1 MSAIQQIYCT
11 HCTHGSS
18 ALERRQGELAA
29 RMLGYSVRAGSLEG
43 DALRQVYRQV
53 ERYVSYH
60 LPHDTP
66 GEQKLQ
72 LTAATAPRR
81 LIFIPAT
88 GSWQVIG
95 HVCYRQRDTEG
106 RPGSY
111 FAHLLCREVG
121 DSGQSWTLVDALRLW
136 GAPGWVTGDSAEHG
150 FVLPALD
157 RMDSMLGGEAA
168 RIDDHALLAF
178 LRGDNRPFASCLPDR
193 WLDLVPTRRVEILKR
208 MLGALLTTGTTRRQ
222 TLLVAMEPEVAALF
236 FYGVGRL
243 LPPGKVRAGVSMST
257 FEASADRLTTAMA
270 ATTFWSPATAE
281 FDVEALRGRGIA
293 LNTFGDF
300 GGGPENGSAYA
311 ESSIQR
317 LLEEGWEAVDR
328 RLEMIASAGP
338 DRIEALEGFARTEHA
353 VTAMFR
359 SAGGADESWR
369 TDAALTQFARLL
381 TEERLASFDGA
392 EAAFNH
398 LCDGASHATI
408 LELAAANAPGG
419 APDRG
424 IRFLLERLPEGRIAA
439 FVGGD
444 QIDDAWKIELLSG
457 RINATGR
464 MPAGCEWIW
473 DEDGGQAPLAATRR
487 QAIAVGVMNRLA
499 AAAAVAVL
507 GSLDT
512 SRRLAA
518 VDRLMDACDGN
529 PAQWVVFAEVFRR
542 LDVTSLTTAWRE
554 LGPRFLEV
562 PDSVGETVAARLLE
576 ILNTLHEHSSEFAE
590 RLELLEAGRRWLR
603 DPDADRRLAAWLS
616 CRGAMIE
623 LAGMKETGGTWRQLT
638 AARRFE
644 PAAQRMTEAAIEAM
658 PASLLGD
665 DRQGNAKQERLRAI
679 GRQLAGGEPFLP
691 PNQWQNEAI
700 WKKISWRIEMGS
712 WSSAPLHKM
721 AGGAADRR
729 QMWIAVA
736 IAAAVVIGVLGVIAL
751 ATIGIGTNEPSQ
763 LVVERA
769 ESHGPSVTQTVN
781 DEPETANMAERGD
794 GAPNGGLPTD
804 PPSAQLPED
813 PATEPFVAPLGPAG
827 GVDAPHEAEQAVSI
841 LPEAPLA
848 SISGSF
854 AATMA
859 PVHGLK
865 QPVVALIAL
874 EVRGADGDSVPEW
887 LSEQFVLG
895 AVVQEQSAV
904 REPRYLELPDFQT
917 QNKLDLYDGVDKVLV
932 QFRFSRRPADPAAGL
947 PVIRATSFSWAE
959 VPILPAQRYDIR
971 FVLSS
976 EAVDELKRLASEVQ

>member
-81 LIFIPAT
+81 LIFIPAA
-88 GSWQVIG
+88 GLWQVIG

-121 DSGQSWTLVDALRLW
+121 EAGQSWTLLDALRLW

-150 FVLPALD
+150 FVLPTLD
-157 RMDSMLGGEAA
+157 HLDSLLGGVPA
-168 RIDDHALLAF
+168 RIDDQALLAF
-178 LRGDNRPFASCLPDR
+178 LRGDNRPFASGLPDR
-193 WLDLVPTRRVEILKR
+193 WLDLVPARRVEILKR

-243 LPPGKVRAGVSMST
+243 LPPGVIRAGVSMST
-257 FEASADRLTTAMA
+257 FEASADRLTTALA
-270 ATTFWSPATAE
+270 ATTFWNPATAE
-281 FDVEALRGRGIA
+281 FDDECLRGRGLA

-300 GGGPENGSAYA
+300 SGGPENGSAYA
-311 ESSIQR
+311 ESAIRR
-317 LLEEGWEAVDR
+317 LLEEGCEAVER
-328 RLEMIASAGP
+328 RLRMIASAGP
-338 DRIEALEGFARTEHA
+338 DRIEALERFTRTEHA
-353 VTAMFR
+353 MAAMFR

-381 TEERLASFDGA
+381 AEERLASFDGA
-392 EAAFNH
+392 EAAFNN
-398 LCDGASHATI
+398 LCGGASHATI

-439 FVGGD
+439 LVGAD
-444 QIDDAWKIELLSG
+444 QIDDAWKIELLG
-457 RINATGR
+457 KRIAATGR
-464 MPAGCEWIW
+464 MPAGCEWLW
-473 DEDGGQAPLAATRR
+473 DEDGGQASLAATRR
-487 QAIAVGVMNRLA
+487 QAIAVGVMSRLA
-499 AAAAVAVL
+499 AGAAVAVL
-507 GSLDT
+507 GSLDA

-518 VDRLMDACDGN
+518 VDRLMDACDHN
-529 PAQWVVFAEVFRR
+529 PAQWAGFAEVVRR
-542 LDVTSLTTAWRE
+542 LDVTSLTAAWRK
-554 LGPRFLEV
+554 LGSRFFEV
-562 PDSVGETVAARLLE
+562 PDSVGETVTARLME

-590 RLELLEAGRRWLR
+590 RLEFLEAGRRWLS
-603 DPDADRRLAAWLS
+603 DPDADRRLAAWLR
-616 CRGAMIE
+616 CRDALIE

-644 PAAQRMTEAAIEAM
+644 SAAERMTEAAIEAM
-658 PASLLGD
+658 PASLLED
-665 DRQGNAKQERLRAI
+665 DRQGSAKQERLRAI

-691 PNQWQNEAI
+691 ADQWQNAAI

-712 WSSAPLHKM
+712 WTSAPLHKM
-721 AGGAADRR
+721 TGGTADRR

-736 IAAAVVIGVLGVIAL
+736 IAAAVVLGVLGVIGL
-751 ATIGIGTNEPSQ
+751 ATVGLGPNESSQ
-763 LVVERA
+763 MVVERGEA
-769 ESHGPSVTQTVN
+769 RVPSATQTVK
-781 DEPETANMAERGD
+781 DEPKTTNVPEKGD
-794 GAPNGGLPTD
+794 GLPNGGLPTD
-804 PPSAQLPED
+804 PRSAQLPED
-813 PATEPFVAPLGPAG
+813 PAPEPFVAPPGP
-827 GVDAPHEAEQAVSI
+827 DASHEAGQAAAIV
-841 LPEAPLA
+841 PEHPLA
-848 SISGSF
+848 SIPGSF

-874 EVRGADGDSVPEW
+874 EVRGADGDSVPKW
-887 LSEQFVLG
+887 LREQFVLG

-917 QNKLDLYDGVDKVLV
+917 RNQLDLYDGVDKLLV
-932 QFRFSRRPADPAAGL
+932 QFRFSRKPADSAAGL

-971 FVLSS
+971 FVLSP
-976 EAVDELKRLASEVQ
+976 EAVDELRRLASEVQ